1 MIKFKYILI
10 LLSFLINSCTGY
22 KHHTITEKS
31 KPIKK
36 QEVIN
41 CNGTKILAT
50 KSGLRA
56 NKEKTKLYFPIIL
69 DNRENK
75 VRNDIIFSSVGFF
88 QGHGDNGIRMP
99 FKPYFVRVNP
109 EKLTNAELVFKLQK
123 NPLPSFLK
131 IGNVEKLNSVS
142 ISITYQCRNS
152 KGILVEKR
160 HRYF

>member
-1 MIKFKYILI
+1 MIKFKYLLI
-10 LLSFLINSCTGY
+10 LLPFLINSCTTH
-22 KHHTITEKS
+22 KPDRRTENS
-31 KPIKK
+31 KPIKR
-36 QEVIN
+36 QEALN

-75 VRNDIIFSSVGFF
+75 VRNDIIFSYVAFF
-88 QGHGDNGIRMP
+88 QGLGDNGIGMP
-99 FKPYFVRVNP
+99 FKPYFVRVSP

-123 NPLPSFLK
+123 NPFPNFLK
-131 IGNVEKLNSVS
+131 IGNVEKLKSVS
-142 ISITYQCRNS
+142 VLITYQCRNN
-152 KGILVEKR
+152 KGILVEKK